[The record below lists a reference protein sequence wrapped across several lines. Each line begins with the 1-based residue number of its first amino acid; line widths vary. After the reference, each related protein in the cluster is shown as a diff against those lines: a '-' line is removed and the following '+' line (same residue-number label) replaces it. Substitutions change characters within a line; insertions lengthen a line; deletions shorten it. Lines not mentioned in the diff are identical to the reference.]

1 MMNLIPSNLHIES
14 PAGLANKASAR
25 AVARQARR
33 RFDGTRGL
41 AALLLGAVVA
51 AAVTMADQ
59 LVETWA
65 DDHLMALWIVLWAV
79 GFATAALFASTA
91 RGLARRVVAKA
102 DAWSAQYARARA
114 DQRLWEAAMSD
125 PRVMDDIVAAQQRA
139 AVTAPA
145 VQVIRA
151 ETPDYNAD
159 AARGANIDD
168 EISSARGRRSMGYW
182 D

>member
-1 MMNLIPSNLHIES
+1 MMNFIPSNLRIES
-14 PAGLANKASAR
+14 PAGVANKPSAR

-51 AAVTMADQ
+51 AMVTLADQ

-65 DDHLMALWIVLWAV
+65 DDHLMALWVVLWVV

-102 DAWSAQYARARA
+102 DAWSAHRARARA
-114 DQRLWEAAMSD
+114 DQRLWAAAMSD
-125 PRVMDDIVAAQQRA
+125 PRVMADIVAAQQRA
-139 AVTAPA
+139 ARIVPSE
-145 VQVIRA
+145 Q
-151 ETPDYNAD
+151 
-159 AARGANIDD
+159 
-168 EISSARGRRSMGYW
+168 
-182 D
+182 

>member
-14 PAGLANKASAR
+14 APVASKTSVLAA
-25 AVARQARR
+25 ARQARR

-51 AAVTMADQ
+51 AAVTVADH
-59 LVETWA
+59 LVDYWA
-65 DDHLMALWIVLWAV
+65 DDHLMALWMVLWAV

-91 RGLARRVVAKA
+91 RGVARRVVVAA
-102 DAWSAQYARARA
+102 DAWSAQQARTRA
-114 DQRLWEAAMSD
+114 DRRLWATAMSD
-125 PRVMDDIVAAQQRA
+125 PRVMDDIIAAQQRA
-139 AVTAPA
+139 AATLPLT
-145 VQVIRA
+145 QVSKQEPLAYSA
-151 ETPDYNAD
+151 E

-168 EISSARGRRSMGYW
+168 EISAMHTRRTMGYW